1 MNRDLDRLTRGTFD
15 LVVIGGGVY
24 GLSTAWDAALR
35 GLRVAVLERGDFGR
49 ETSAASLKI
58 IHGGLRYLQ
67 HLNLARMRVSIQ
79 ERRWMLGKAS
89 HLVQPLEFV
98 LPCFGHGM
106 KGPEAMRAALLANDI
121 ISWDRNRGLAS
132 ERHIPRGRIIS
143 RRECLDKIPGLRS
156 EGLTA
161 GAIFYDAQMYNSER
175 LTLSFGLS
183 AAEQGAVLAN
193 YLEVTGFAVKNDRVQ
208 AVQAR
213 DRFSGAS
220 LQVHGRF
227 FVNMTGPWS
236 DIVSQLLHTPK
247 PERNAL
253 RSKGIQL
260 ATRTIGKGWAFA
272 VESRQLDG
280 SAVLRRGGRNYFIT
294 PWRGM
299 SLIGTTDTVYRGDPG
314 DFHITRQDV
323 EEFLAEIN
331 AAYPPAKLSLADVRF
346 WMGGLRPVGEASVNP
361 EVATASHRYQIQD
374 HAADGV
380 GNMISVVGVKYTI
393 CRHIAEKVLDMLLS
407 RIGSSLTVK
416 AGQTAHTPLYGGG
429 FEGFEALCVEAR
441 EKTWL
446 SPEVVRH
453 LAHNY
458 GTALHQVLNLA
469 EERPDLAKTVQGSSE
484 VLRAEV
490 LHAVRREMAM
500 TLSDVVMRRTDLGS
514 LGDPG
519 PHALR
524 ECCSLMAEELGW
536 SHSRQEQEIV
546 QVEQRFLLS

>member
-1 MNRDLDRLTRGTFD
+1 MNRDLDRLTRENFD

-67 HLNLARMRVSIQ
+67 HLDLARMRVSIQ
-79 ERRWMLGKAS
+79 ERRWMLGKAP
-89 HLVQPLEFV
+89 HLVQPLEFI

-132 ERHIPRGRIIS
+132 EQHISRGRIIS
-143 RRECLDKIPGLRS
+143 RRECLDRIPGLRS

-161 GAIFYDAQMYNSER
+161 GAVFYDAQMYNSER

-193 YLEVTGFAVKNDRVQ
+193 YLEVTGFNAQDGQIR
-208 AVQAR
+208 AVQAK
-213 DRFSGAS
+213 DRFSGES
-220 LQVHGRF
+220 ILVQGRF

-247 PERNAL
+247 PECNVL

-299 SLIGTTDTVYRGDPG
+299 SLIGTTDTVYHGDPG
-314 DFHITRQDV
+314 AFRITRHDV
-323 EEFLAEIN
+323 EAFLAEIN
-331 AAYPPAKLSLADVRF
+331 AAYPPAELGLADVRF
-346 WMGGLRPVGEASVNP
+346 WMGGLRPVGESSVNP
-361 EVATASHRYQIQD
+361 EVASASHRYQIQD

-393 CRHIAEKVLDMLLS
+393 CRHISEKVVDMLLP
-407 RIGSSLTVK
+407 RIGSPLAGK
-416 AGQTAHTPLYGGG
+416 AGQTAHTPLFGGG
-429 FEGFEALCVEAR
+429 FAGFEALCAEACA
-441 EKTWL
+441 KTRL

-458 GTALHQVLNLA
+458 GTALYQVLGLA
-469 EERPDLAKTVQGSSE
+469 EERPDLAQTVQGSSE
-484 VLRAEV
+484 VLKAEV
-490 LHAVRREMAM
+490 LYAVRREMAM

-514 LGDPG
+514 LGHPG
-519 PHALR
+519 PDALH

-536 SHSRQEQEIV
+536 SHSRQEQEIA
-546 QVEQRFLLS
+546 QVEQVFVLP